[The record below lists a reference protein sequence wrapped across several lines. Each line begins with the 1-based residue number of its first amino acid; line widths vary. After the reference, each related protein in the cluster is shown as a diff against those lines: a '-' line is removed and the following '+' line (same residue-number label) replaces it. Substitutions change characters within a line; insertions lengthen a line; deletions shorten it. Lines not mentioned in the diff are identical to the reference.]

1 MFSLAVYVFVGEHVA
16 LVDFVKVLHR
26 RGLLDRGEYV
36 VISVDDEIY
45 DPESKHKI
53 VQRGEFGC
61 LFAPRAERKRR
72 ARAGRGGGGMTWT
85 ASSAP
90 EYIDPFLRNGAA
102 SRAEDA
108 VGFRSVLKLTP
119 GHPREPQF
127 K

>member
-1 MFSLAVYVFVGEHVA
+1 MYVFVGEHVA

-26 RGLLDRGEYV
+26 RGLLERGEYV

-53 VQRGEFGC
+53 LQRGASTRMPC
-61 LFAPRAERKRR
+61 LLFVRLESLTVRLELALPSLLAE
-72 ARAGRGGGGMTWT
+72 
-85 ASSAP
+85 
-90 EYIDPFLRNGAA
+90 YLDPFLRNGAA
-102 SRAEDA
+102 SSAEDA

-119 GHPREPQF
+119 SHPRNPQY